1 MTVTTLPTPKRFCAK
16 PKPGSYV
23 HAIYTTIEAYN
34 GVATCAEVRELL
46 SAAGGPEFATF
57 KETHRHVTTIA
68 GNLGYVRG
76 DTCKSGLRAP
86 ATDEEYGRAVYRLA
100 TPEEYAEHRKHKND
114 QQRARQAKKDKELA
128 RQQRAEERAEERR
141 LEKEQLNRVDS
152 ARARVLAG
160 STTSTQDVPQALVT
174 PTPTPPPTPTLTRT
188 DLILVTGTACFF
200 SVAIYAVL
208 EKLL

>member
-76 DTCKSGLRAP
+76 DTFKSGLRAP

-128 RQQRAEERAEERR
+128 RQKRAEERAEERR

-160 STTSTQDVPQALVT
+160 STTSTQDVPQAPVT